1 LEAFFVFVAAVVGGS
16 SAVDAR
22 SIRSTTRGSSEFSG
36 TPVRS
41 PVSFQSRAVG
51 VGHDPDPVAAVRGA
65 NGRSRYAV
73 PLRVIPARGQVPEY
87 APHSSS
93 KESCD
98 VLHDDVAGS
107 KLANESG
114 VLAPKTRA
122 FPVDPGA
129 FAGVGEVLAGE
140 AAGEDV
146 DVWHRHGQ
154 RPSASNCTARW
165 RSIRPG
171 APVPF
176 AYWPAACRS
185 LARCLKSFHAS
196 KVRPSYAVTGVGHKG
211 AHVGMTRDPGPVLRE
226 DPLAELVLLAEPHS
240 AHTGALQAQV
250 KSPDPAEE
258 ASNGPA
264 RHAVS
269 GV

>member
-154 RPSASNCTARW
+154 P
-165 RSIRPG
+165 
-171 APVPF
+171 
-176 AYWPAACRS
+176 
-185 LARCLKSFHAS
+185 CLKCGLLFPRTIWIRSP
-196 KVRPSYAVTGVGHKG
+196 RPPRSPSVDRGVGHQG